1 MVRGLPFINPHFLW
15 ELIMQNLRQRS
26 ALSDKMQMINKIER
40 AEQYRLQFYTRVGYV
55 GLVFVQ
61 LSIIPNLIFDMAWA
75 MHISLLIGLCLYQT
89 RNYNIENIRLY
100 SIGNFFGITLN
111 ILMLIKIGTGS

>member
-40 AEQYRLQFYTRVGYV
+40 AEQYRLQFYTSVGYV

-61 LSIIPNLIFDMAWA
+61 LSIIPNL
-75 MHISLLIGLCLYQT
+75 
-89 RNYNIENIRLY
+89 
-100 SIGNFFGITLN
+100 FFGMAYYFFCGGHFLASVC
-111 ILMLIKIGTGS
+111 LSVRSAKAVEYKRSGRKQG